1 MPEEFEKFCYLEF
14 TQPAT
19 AESYTVLRSV
29 SINEGSGAGRM
40 RVGKGSSL
48 DMFFCIFFDGIECV
62 GHFVLLRDVWIP
74 TERDAVASWR
84 ANNLATQLPNLATH
98 LPYLTTHIP

>member
-40 RVGKGSSL
+40 RVGKGPNYIC
-48 DMFFCIFFDGIECV
+48 FFS
-62 GHFVLLRDVWIP
+62 FVYF
-74 TERDAVASWR
+74 
-84 ANNLATQLPNLATH
+84 LAG
-98 LPYLTTHIP
+98 